1 MIASHPM
8 CPFIIFLYAHHNSLL
23 LTCCL
28 LFITRREGIDTSISH
43 LSVGD
48 KSIYAENLFHGNDRS
63 QTVML
68 VGYALFIENF
78 PEGLHFFSY
87 AQEQLLGQARRMQ
100 GYKKQQDSPFKA
112 NYNKL
117 ATLIDT
123 NSMLS
128 ALFASNDVFKS
139 TLLLLLGV

>member
-1 MIASHPM
+1 
-8 CPFIIFLYAHHNSLL
+8 
-23 LTCCL
+23 
-28 LFITRREGIDTSISH
+28 
-43 LSVGD
+43 
-48 KSIYAENLFHGNDRS
+48 
-63 QTVML
+63 ML

-87 AQEQLLGQARRMQ
+87 AQEQLLGQARRTQ
-100 GYKKQQDSPFKA
+100 GYKKQQDSFKA

-128 ALFASNDVFKS
+128 ALFASNAVFKS
-139 TLLLLLGV
+139 TLLLLLGVWYKMFA